1 MLTKEECL
9 NALETLCTYA
19 DCYPSSSGEFVGKM
33 LQEAD
38 DTLRELIEEHF
49 ELKEQI
55 KNGTLSDGYHTF
67 NELYDHRAILFSII
81 CNQNKAIAW
90 KSKKHNDGTMFDGMF
105 IVGIKTPLGQYTY
118 HYDIKPYWEMFD
130 VKELENAPKWDGHQP
145 KDIDRLFSINDN
157 PPLKFEEIKE
167 KMWVWDNKTKRYMK
181 VYDISY
187 SEKAFNVNGE
197 WYLDDLYL
205 EEFEFEDGRFYLKEV
220 KDDEH

>member
-1 MLTKEECL
+1 MLSKEEYIDII
-9 NALETLCTYA
+9 ETLDFFYGDNLIPTA
-19 DCYPSSSGEFVGKM
+19 ELRKKKSKE
-33 LQEAD
+33 LQEKD
-38 DTLRELIEEHF
+38 LENFKQKINCLKQLINEHF

-90 KSKKHNDGTMFDGMF
+90 KSKKHDDGTMFDGMF

-130 VKELENAPKWDGHQP
+130 VEELENAPKWDGHQP

-157 PPLKFEEIKE
+157 PPL
-167 KMWVWDNKTKRYMK
+167 
-181 VYDISY
+181 
-187 SEKAFNVNGE
+187 
-197 WYLDDLYL
+197 
-205 EEFEFEDGRFYLKEV
+205 
-220 KDDEH
+220 

>member
-9 NALETLCTYA
+9 NELEILCNYA
-19 DCYPSSSGEFVGKM
+19 DGNPSSSGEFVGRM

-90 KSKKHNDGTMFDGMF
+90 KSKKHDDGTMFDGMF

-157 PPLKFEEIKE
+157 PPLKIDELKPN
-167 KMWVWDNKTKRYMK
+167 MVVWDNQ
-181 VYDISY
+181 
-187 SEKAFNVNGE
+187 
-197 WYLDDLYL
+197 
-205 EEFEFEDGRFYLKEV
+205 LKEFIKIEEVLKDINIITYHVFGESILCGGDFEEDIYYRFEV
-220 KDDEH
+220 KEYE